1 MQVLLEPGNF
11 RGECFAAKSVW
22 SKKWTCDW
30 REVCLPEALGVGL
43 DVTGSCDRK
52 WTERDK
58 VEVFA
63 VNAGRAAG
71 W

>member
-1 MQVLLEPGNF
+1 MQILLKPGNF

-43 DVTGSCDRK
+43 DVTGTGDRERA
-52 WTERDK
+52 ERDK
-58 VEVFA
+58 VELFA
-63 VNAGRAAG
+63 VNTGHKTR